1 MFESYRA
8 HHRINNL
15 QLDFLFGGVEVGGI
29 PFRLCACNLLIL
41 GLISAN
47 DVIV

>member
-15 QLDFLFGGVEVGGI
+15 HLDFLSAGVEVGGRLGRS
-29 PFRLCACNLLIL
+29 PF
-41 GLISAN
+41 
-47 DVIV
+47 VYVPVTY

>member
-15 QLDFLFGGVEVGGI
+15 AMFLALQILPEGRL
-29 PFRLCACNLLIL
+29 FRLPCNNLK
-41 GLISAN
+41 S
-47 DVIV
+47 VI